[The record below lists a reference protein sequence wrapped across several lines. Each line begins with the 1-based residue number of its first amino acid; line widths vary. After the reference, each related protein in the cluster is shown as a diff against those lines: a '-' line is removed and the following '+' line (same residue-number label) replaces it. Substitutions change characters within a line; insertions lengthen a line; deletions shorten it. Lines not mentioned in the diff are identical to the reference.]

1 MSRIV
6 REIDRGTRTV
16 DGIQVQIT
24 EVVWADEARSFEVH
38 RTDTGDDLTENGCF
52 DTWPTDAQITTL
64 LRAGQDLWSCPGCG
78 TSIDASQAD
87 LIIDHVRDCDL
98 VDGAGRPLRACR

>member
-16 DGIQVQIT
+16 DGVQVYIT

-38 RTDTGDDLTENGCF
+38 RTDGNDLTEDGCF
-52 DTWPTDAQITTL
+52 DAWPSDAQITAL
-64 LRAGQDLWSCPGCG
+64 LRTERDLWSCPGCG

-87 LIIDHVRDCDL
+87 LIVDHVRDCDL
-98 VDGAGRPLRACR
+98 VDGAGQPVRGGR